1 MKCCRHGCLITLIII
16 YLLYEYFLAYDF
28 TRIFYLIIQPNDIK
42 VPLVKEEFQFDKEGY
57 EREYRISPKYR
68 GVHYIYMQLENFDI
82 SRERL
87 DKCNGEIEI
96 LYKRKDKL
104 IKKAVLKEFLPYIS
118 SRDYAGS
125 TYFESIYLDKF
136 DYYNSIFR
144 WDIDRIV
151 LKVNKPMTCF
161 PKGKDKKTYLVIEW
175 NFDE

>member
-28 TRIFYLIIQPNDIK
+28 TRIFYLIIQPKDIK

-68 GVHYIYMQLENFDI
+68 GVHYILIDLEGYAI
-82 SRERL
+82 EREKL
-87 DKCNGEIEI
+87 EKCKGELEI
-96 LYKRKDKL
+96 IYYRKDKI
-104 IKKAVLKEFLPYIS
+104 IKKKIINELKGYLYTLQYGNGDQFK
-118 SRDYAGS
+118 
-125 TYFESIYLDKF
+125 SIRLDKF

-161 PKGKDKKTYLVIEW
+161 PKGKYKKTYLVIRYSY
-175 NFDE
+175 DL